1 MPVGLHCI
9 CIGSMG
15 LVERCP
21 QILGVWRMRNDP
33 QIRRTRVP
41 GNREGT
47 WDGFWTFL
55 RRYLGIYAVLWRNSV
70 MREMSFK
77 LNFVLWIVAEMMW
90 FALQLCFMNVLYSHT
105 ESIAGWSKWEVV
117 LLVGC
122 SHFIQQLFT
131 ALFLSN
137 VTELSELIRT
147 GRLDFLLLLPVN
159 TRFLISFR
167 KVDLGAFVNA
177 ATAVGVIVYALI
189 QLNQVPRIVQ
199 VVVFLLLCLVGTFI
213 HYSLV
218 FLLASVSFWT
228 VRAQGIIWGYYN
240 LFNIARLPD
249 TAFRGFYKVVFTFV
263 LPILLVSNVPAR
275 WLSEKSGSLASV
287 GLLVLMALACFGMSE
302 AVWRYSLRHYT
313 SASS

>member
-1 MPVGLHCI
+1 
-9 CIGSMG
+9 MG
-15 LVERCP
+15 LVEGDP
-21 QILGVWRMRNDP
+21 KILGVWGMRND
-33 QIRRTRVP
+33 QHTGRTRVP

-47 WDGFWTFL
+47 WDGFWTL
-55 RRYLGIYAVLWRNSV
+55 LTRYLGIYTVLWRNSV

-159 TRFLISFR
+159 ARFLISFR

-177 ATAVGVIVYALI
+177 ATAVGVIIYALI

-218 FLLASVSFWT
+218 FLLATVSFWT

-287 GLLVLMALACFGMSE
+287 GLLVVMALACFGMSE
-302 AVWRYSLRHYT
+302 AAWRYSLRHYT

>member
-1 MPVGLHCI
+1 
-9 CIGSMG
+9 
-15 LVERCP
+15 
-21 QILGVWRMRNDP
+21 
-33 QIRRTRVP
+33 
-41 GNREGT
+41 
-47 WDGFWTFL
+47 
-55 RRYLGIYAVLWRNSV
+55 LGIYAVLWRNSV

-105 ESIAGWSKWEVV
+105 DSIAGWSKWEVV

-177 ATAVGVIVYALI
+177 ATAVGVIIYALI

-275 WLSEKSGSLASV
+275 WLSEKSSSLASV

-302 AVWRYSLRHYT
+302 AAWRYSLRHYT